1 MKNVTKSLTALLLA
15 LVMSLTLL
23 PTQVLAAESGIA
35 ARSSTGTVYATEY
48 VNPIYA
54 DVLQSGTGIRIQ
66 AIPSAQA
73 AVAAQAAD
81 SVNYLTEAAAVKELR
96 KQMIARN
103 ENITLSVK
111 LSSGDNVGAAVKRIW
126 ESAQGHVSGCGTAGD
141 YLRWQYGGFSC
152 PNFPYS
158 DDGKYITFTVTYQ
171 RAASRSSLWYTTAK
185 QETQLTSYI
194 KSTILPQL
202 ALNGKTTYQKVQAI
216 YDWITRNV
224 RYDKKNLDDNSYY
237 LKYTAYAAAINK
249 TAVCQGY
256 ANLFYRLANDAG
268 IDCRIVAGL
277 GNGGS
282 GWGGH
287 SWNIV
292 RMDDGKYYCLDAT
305 WDEGQTKYSYFLKGT
320 TAFNT
325 DHMVNAETTP
335 YWSGYAAK
343 VSAADYKVKAADTKA
358 TVGTVEL
365 TGAKGAADGITVT
378 WKAAANAAKYVVYR
392 KTADSKW
399 VKLATVASGTLS
411 YKDTSAAHGVQYTY
425 TVKGI
430 AADGTA
436 GKANST
442 GVSAMRAPAAVKMGK
457 ATASSA
463 NITVTWGKADGAA
476 KYVVYRKTADSK
488 WVKLAAVDSST
499 LKYVDKTVAN
509 GVQYTYTV
517 LACAADGK
525 TKGGYDSTGLTVM
538 MVPAMVELSKATHSA
553 TNITVTWKAAAG
565 AKTYRVYRKAAGE
578 STWTTVAK
586 SVSGTSYTDKT
597 VKAGVKYTY
606 TVRGIASDGK
616 TLSAK
621 YNAAGVSDTLPK
633 GATPAKV
640 ELGKISANAAGVT
653 ITWTK
658 TDGADKYYVYRKDA
672 KNTSWKKLAA
682 VSGSTLKY
690 VDKTA
695 ANGVQYTYTVLAC
708 AADGKT
714 KGGYDST
721 GLTVMMVPA
730 MVELS
735 KATHSATN
743 ITVTWKAA
751 AGAKTY
757 RVYRKAAGESTWT
770 TVAKS
775 VSGTSYTDKTVKAGV
790 KYTYT
795 VRGIASDGKTLSAKY
810 NAAGVSDTL
819 PKGATPAKV
828 MLTGISTDS
837 AGITIR
843 WQKAANATK
852 YYVYRKDTTNTKWK
866 KVAVV
871 SSTGAASYS
880 YKDTTVT
887 RNVAYTYTVRGVS
900 SDGQTMGGYD
910 AAGKTAKVTASASAT
925 PAYVTMKDAR
935 RVTSGTKGIRL
946 TWTTTNN
953 AKTYNVYRAANP
965 PKDKKGNPANV
976 PTSKWK
982 LVGQKVDALSFL
994 DVTGKSGVTYAYT
1007 VRGVAANG
1015 KTLSTNYNTVGVR
1028 ATMP

>member
-66 AIPSAQA
+66 ANPSAQA

-81 SVNYLTEAAAVKELR
+81 SVNYLTEAEAVKELR

-152 PNFPYS
+152 PKFTYS

-202 ALNGKTTYQKVQAI
+202 ALDGKTTYQKVQAI
-216 YDWITRNV
+216 YDWMTKNIK
-224 RYDKKNLDDNSYY
+224 YDDTKDDGSYM

-249 TAVCQGY
+249 KAVCQGY

-277 GNGGS
+277 GDGDR
-282 GWGGH
+282 GWEAH

-305 WDEGQTKYSYFLKGT
+305 WGATTKNSARYFLKGT

-325 DHMVNAETTP
+325 DHKVNAETTP

-399 VKLATVASGTLS
+399 VKLTTVASGTLS

-430 AADGTA
+430 ASDGTA

-463 NITVTWGKADGAA
+463 NITVTWGKANGAA

-488 WVKLAAVDSST
+488 WVKLATVGSSTLKYADKTAARGVTYYYTVLALAADGKTKSGYDKAGVPAIIAPAKVELGKISANAAGVTITWTKADGADKYYVYRKDAKNTSWKKLAAVDSST

-565 AKTYRVYRKAAGE
+565 AKTYRVYRKAAGD
-578 STWTTVAK
+578 SKWTTVAK

-597 VKAGVKYTY
+597 VKVGVKYTY
-606 TVRGIASDGK
+606 TVKGIASDGK

-640 ELGKISANAAGVT
+640 T
-653 ITWTK
+653 
-658 TDGADKYYVYRKDA
+658 
-672 KNTSWKKLAA
+672 
-682 VSGSTLKY
+682 
-690 VDKTA
+690 
-695 ANGVQYTYTVLAC
+695 
-708 AADGKT
+708 
-714 KGGYDST
+714 
-721 GLTVMMVPA
+721 
-730 MVELS
+730 
-735 KATHSATN
+735 
-743 ITVTWKAA
+743 
-751 AGAKTY
+751 
-757 RVYRKAAGESTWT
+757 
-770 TVAKS
+770 
-775 VSGTSYTDKTVKAGV
+775 
-790 KYTYT
+790 
-795 VRGIASDGKTLSAKY
+795 
-810 NAAGVSDTL
+810 
-819 PKGATPAKV
+819 
-828 MLTGISTDS
+828 LTGISTDS

-900 SDGQTMGGYD
+900 SDGQTMGGYN

-1015 KTLSTNYNTVGVR
+1015 KTLSTNYNTVGLR

>member
-66 AIPSAQA
+66 AIPSTQA

-103 ENITLSVK
+103 ENITLPVK
-111 LSSGDNVGAAVKRIW
+111 LSSGDDVGAAVKRIW
-126 ESAQGHVSGCGTAGD
+126 ESAQGHVSGSGTAGD
-141 YLRWQYGGFSC
+141 YLRWQYGGYSC
-152 PNFPYS
+152 PKFSYS

-185 QETQLTSYI
+185 QETQLNSYI

-216 YDWITRNV
+216 YDWITKNV
-224 RYDKKNLDDNSYY
+224 SYDNANLHKDSYM

-325 DHMVNAETTP
+325 DHMVNAEATP
-335 YWSGYAAK
+335 YWTDYAAK

-378 WKAAANAAKYVVYR
+378 WKAAANAAKYIIYR
-392 KTADSKW
+392 KDPTNTRWK
-399 VKLATVASGTLS
+399 KLTTVASGTLS

-488 WVKLAAVDSST
+488 WVKLATVGSSTLKYADKTAARGVTYYYTVRALAADGKTKSGYDKAGVPAIIAPAKVTLGKISANAAGVTITWTKTDGADKYYVYRKDAKNTSWKKLAAVSGST

-525 TKGGYDSTGLTVM
+525 TKGGYDSAGKTVM

-597 VKAGVKYTY
+597 VKVGVKYTY
-606 TVRGIASDGK
+606 TVKGIASDGK

-640 ELGKISANAAGVT
+640 T
-653 ITWTK
+653 
-658 TDGADKYYVYRKDA
+658 
-672 KNTSWKKLAA
+672 
-682 VSGSTLKY
+682 
-690 VDKTA
+690 
-695 ANGVQYTYTVLAC
+695 
-708 AADGKT
+708 
-714 KGGYDST
+714 
-721 GLTVMMVPA
+721 
-730 MVELS
+730 
-735 KATHSATN
+735 
-743 ITVTWKAA
+743 
-751 AGAKTY
+751 
-757 RVYRKAAGESTWT
+757 
-770 TVAKS
+770 
-775 VSGTSYTDKTVKAGV
+775 
-790 KYTYT
+790 
-795 VRGIASDGKTLSAKY
+795 
-810 NAAGVSDTL
+810 
-819 PKGATPAKV
+819 
-828 MLTGISTDS
+828 LTGISTDS
-837 AGITIR
+837 AGITIK

-1015 KTLSTNYNTVGVR
+1015 KTLSTNYNTVGLR

>member
-81 SVNYLTEAAAVKELR
+81 SVNYLTEAEAVKELR

-399 VKLATVASGTLS
+399 VKLTTVASGTLS

-499 LKYVDKTVAN
+499 LKYVDETVAN

-597 VKAGVKYTY
+597 AKAGVKYTY

-682 VSGSTLKY
+682 VSGSMLKY

-775 VSGTSYTDKTVKAGV
+775 VSGTSYTDKTAKAGV

>member
-81 SVNYLTEAAAVKELR
+81 SVNYLTEAEAVKELQR
-96 KQMIARN
+96 QMIARN

-111 LSSGDNVGAAVKRIW
+111 LSSGDDVGAAVKRIW

-141 YLRWQYGGFSC
+141 YLRWQYGGFFC
-152 PNFPYS
+152 PKFPYS

-194 KSTILPQL
+194 KSTILPKL
-202 ALNGKTTYQKVQAI
+202 ALDGKTTYQKVQAI

-399 VKLATVASGTLS
+399 VKLTTVASGTLS

-499 LKYVDKTVAN
+499 LKYVDKT
-509 GVQYTYTV
+509 
-517 LACAADGK
+517 
-525 TKGGYDSTGLTVM
+525 
-538 MVPAMVELSKATHSA
+538 
-553 TNITVTWKAAAG
+553 
-565 AKTYRVYRKAAGE
+565 
-578 STWTTVAK
+578 
-586 SVSGTSYTDKT
+586 
-597 VKAGVKYTY
+597 
-606 TVRGIASDGK
+606 
-616 TLSAK
+616 
-621 YNAAGVSDTLPK
+621 
-633 GATPAKV
+633 
-640 ELGKISANAAGVT
+640 
-653 ITWTK
+653 
-658 TDGADKYYVYRKDA
+658 
-672 KNTSWKKLAA
+672 
-682 VSGSTLKY
+682 
-690 VDKTA
+690 A

-770 TVAKS
+770 TAAKS
-775 VSGTSYTDKTVKAGV
+775 VSGTSYTDKTAKAGV

>member
-66 AIPSAQA
+66 AIPSTQA

-81 SVNYLTEAAAVKELR
+81 SVNYLTEAEAVKELR

-111 LSSGDNVGAAVKRIW
+111 LSSGDDVGAAVKRIW

-185 QETQLTSYI
+185 QETQLNSYI
-194 KSTILPQL
+194 KGTILPQL

-463 NITVTWGKADGAA
+463 NITVTWSKADGAA

-509 GVQYTYTV
+509 GV
-517 LACAADGK
+517 
-525 TKGGYDSTGLTVM
+525 
-538 MVPAMVELSKATHSA
+538 
-553 TNITVTWKAAAG
+553 
-565 AKTYRVYRKAAGE
+565 
-578 STWTTVAK
+578 
-586 SVSGTSYTDKT
+586 
-597 VKAGVKYTY
+597 
-606 TVRGIASDGK
+606 
-616 TLSAK
+616 
-621 YNAAGVSDTLPK
+621 
-633 GATPAKV
+633 
-640 ELGKISANAAGVT
+640 
-653 ITWTK
+653 
-658 TDGADKYYVYRKDA
+658 
-672 KNTSWKKLAA
+672 
-682 VSGSTLKY
+682 
-690 VDKTA
+690 
-695 ANGVQYTYTVLAC
+695 
-708 AADGKT
+708 
-714 KGGYDST
+714 
-721 GLTVMMVPA
+721 
-730 MVELS
+730 
-735 KATHSATN
+735 
-743 ITVTWKAA
+743 
-751 AGAKTY
+751 
-757 RVYRKAAGESTWT
+757 
-770 TVAKS
+770 
-775 VSGTSYTDKTVKAGV
+775 
-790 KYTYT
+790 
-795 VRGIASDGKTLSAKY
+795 
-810 NAAGVSDTL
+810 
-819 PKGATPAKV
+819 
-828 MLTGISTDS
+828 
-837 AGITIR
+837 
-843 WQKAANATK
+843 
-852 YYVYRKDTTNTKWK
+852 
-866 KVAVV
+866 
-871 SSTGAASYS
+871 
-880 YKDTTVT
+880 
-887 RNVAYTYTVRGVS
+887 
-900 SDGQTMGGYD
+900 
-910 AAGKTAKVTASASAT
+910 
-925 PAYVTMKDAR
+925 
-935 RVTSGTKGIRL
+935 
-946 TWTTTNN
+946 
-953 AKTYNVYRAANP
+953 
-965 PKDKKGNPANV
+965 
-976 PTSKWK
+976 
-982 LVGQKVDALSFL
+982 
-994 DVTGKSGVTYAYT
+994 
-1007 VRGVAANG
+1007 
-1015 KTLSTNYNTVGVR
+1015 
-1028 ATMP
+1028 

>member
-66 AIPSAQA
+66 AIPSTQA

-81 SVNYLTEAAAVKELR
+81 SVNYLTEAEAVKELR

-111 LSSGDNVGAAVKRIW
+111 LSSGDDVGAAVQRIW

-152 PNFPYS
+152 PEFPYS

-268 IDCRIVAGL
+268 IDCRIVAGQ
-277 GNGGS
+277 GNG
-282 GWGGH
+282 GGH

-292 RMDDGKYYCLDAT
+292 RMDDDKYYCLDAT

-343 VSAADYKVKAADTKA
+343 VSAADYKVKAADTK
-358 TVGTVEL
+358 VGTVEL

-399 VKLATVASGTLS
+399 VKLATVGSGTLS

-488 WVKLAAVDSST
+488 WVKLATVGSST
-499 LKYVDKTVAN
+499 LKYADKTVAN

-538 MVPAMVELSKATHSA
+538 MVPATVELSKATHSA

-578 STWTTVAK
+578 SKWTTVAK

-597 VKAGVKYTY
+597 VKVGVKYTY
-606 TVRGIASDGK
+606 TVKGIASDGK

-640 ELGKISANAAGVT
+640 T
-653 ITWTK
+653 
-658 TDGADKYYVYRKDA
+658 
-672 KNTSWKKLAA
+672 
-682 VSGSTLKY
+682 
-690 VDKTA
+690 
-695 ANGVQYTYTVLAC
+695 
-708 AADGKT
+708 
-714 KGGYDST
+714 
-721 GLTVMMVPA
+721 
-730 MVELS
+730 
-735 KATHSATN
+735 
-743 ITVTWKAA
+743 
-751 AGAKTY
+751 
-757 RVYRKAAGESTWT
+757 
-770 TVAKS
+770 
-775 VSGTSYTDKTVKAGV
+775 
-790 KYTYT
+790 
-795 VRGIASDGKTLSAKY
+795 
-810 NAAGVSDTL
+810 
-819 PKGATPAKV
+819 
-828 MLTGISTDS
+828 LTGISTDS

-900 SDGQTMGGYD
+900 SDGQTMGGYN

-994 DVTGKSGVTYAYT
+994 DVTGKSCVTYAYT

-1015 KTLSTNYNTVGVR
+1015 KTLSTNYNTVGLR

>member
-66 AIPSAQA
+66 AIPSTQA

-81 SVNYLTEAAAVKELR
+81 SVNYLTEAEAVKELQS
-96 KQMIARN
+96 QMIARN

-111 LSSGDNVGAAVKRIW
+111 LSSGDDVGAAVKRIW

-194 KSTILPQL
+194 KSTILPKL
-202 ALNGKTTYQKVQAI
+202 ALDGKTTYQKVQAI

-399 VKLATVASGTLS
+399 VKLTTVASGTLS

-463 NITVTWGKADGAA
+463 NITVTWKAADGAA

-499 LKYVDKTVAN
+499 LKYVDKTAAN

-565 AKTYRVYRKAAGE
+565 AETYRVYRKAAGE
-578 STWTTVAK
+578 SKWTTAAK

-690 VDKTA
+690 VDKTV

-751 AGAKTY
+751 AGAETY
-757 RVYRKAAGESTWT
+757 RVYRKAAGESKWT
-770 TVAKS
+770 TAAKS